1 MDQDIDIINSQTRN
15 EKIKNFF
22 IESKKSIIAI
32 FVTII
37 ILIVSYFIY
46 EEFETSKI
54 KQISNKYNLALIK
67 YEKDN
72 SYNVAKDL
80 KEIIGLRDKT
90 YSPLAFYFLLDNDII
105 TSKSEINNY
114 FDIIIED
121 LNLEKNFKELSI
133 LKKGIYNSDFIEEN
147 GLLTILNPIIKN
159 DSIWKSHALYLMG
172 EYYLF
177 NNQKNK
183 AKQFFEKTVETSI
196 NNPKIKANA
205 QKKLRSSFSD

>member
-22 IESKKSIIAI
+22 VESKKSIIYI

-80 KEIIGLRDKT
+80 KEIIELKDKT

>member
-22 IESKKSIIAI
+22 IESKKSIIGI

-37 ILIVSYFIY
+37 ILIISYFIY
-46 EEFETSKI
+46 EEFEASKI

-80 KEIIGLRDKT
+80 KEIIGLKDKT
-90 YSPLAFYFLLDNDII
+90 YSPLAFYFLLDNDLI

-121 LNLEKNFKELSI
+121 LNLEKNFKELSV

-147 GLLTILNPIIKN
+147 DLLNILNPIIKN